1 MRRSRR
7 CPITENTTPRTAT
20 ASAPSAMRAT
30 VVVDNDTSRAYP
42 AAAGPSRH
50 APGGSRRRAGTA
62 AGAEPQRAGGRP
74 RRTGCCP
81 RWTGRTG
88 TVRPAPEPG
97 SHARAVRP
105 APPYQLTPSMTRDG
119 CKEGQRTDDGAIRIV
134 KRRGNRVQRRRRA
147 VWTAYPD
154 ETAAENAGGE
164 RLGRGDMR
172 PVTERLSG
180 CREVNDGEDVAHEPP
195 ADERRRLLIDESC
208 RRCRDSR
215 DPAVT
220 IQNKTWVGGGRDDG
234 HPGP

>member
-42 AAAGPSRH
+42 AAAGPTRR

-62 AGAEPQRAGGRP
+62 AGPSRAGPGAEP
-74 RRTGCCP
+74 RR
-81 RWTGRTG
+81 TGRTG

-119 CKEGQRTDDGAIRIV
+119 CKESQRTDDGAVRIV

-154 ETAAENAGGE
+154 KTAAENAAGE
-164 RLGRGDMR
+164 RLSRGDMR

-195 ADERRRLLIDESC
+195 SDERRRLLIDESC

-220 IQNKTWVGGGRDDG
+220 IQDQTWVGGGRDDG